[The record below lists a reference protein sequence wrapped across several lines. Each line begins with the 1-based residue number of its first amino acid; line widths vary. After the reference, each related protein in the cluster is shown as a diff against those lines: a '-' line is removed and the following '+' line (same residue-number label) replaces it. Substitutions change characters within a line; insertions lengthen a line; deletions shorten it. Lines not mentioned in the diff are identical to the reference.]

1 MRKPLAREPAAWTV
15 AWSTTSSACA
25 RGWSASYVSKGYSR
39 PFPQVPDNRLGGKQ
53 DVWCLVNGP
62 VSNACVSCTA
72 FLMPRNTG

>member
-53 DVWCLVNGP
+53 DIWCLVNGRIRLP
-62 VSNACVSCTA
+62 
-72 FLMPRNTG
+72 LP